1 MRMFYC
7 RHWAAASLNL
17 NKNVTILEQNFIL
30 FVVNKFQMEEQKIAA
45 IDIGSNAVRLLISGV
60 CEDEGGISFKKL
72 MLLRVPLRL
81 GEDTFSV
88 GKITEKKIRKLIKL
102 MKAFKHLMMVYEV
115 ESYRACA
122 TAAMR
127 EARNA
132 SKVVAAVKE
141 KVELD
146 IEIIDGTEE
155 ARTIYESHVE
165 DLLDRNGNYLYVD
178 VGGGS
183 TELSVISRG
192 KLVESA
198 SFNIG
203 TIRMLRNKVANEELS
218 RMNDFLQSVKAQ
230 YSITEIIGS
239 GGNIN
244 KLHKLAKLRKG
255 DVLDIDKLQNIY
267 QDMKQL
273 SVEERMTRFELNPD
287 RADVIIPASEI
298 FLHIADQ
305 TSIRQIYV
313 PTFGLVDGLLH
324 TIYSATQV

>member
-1 MRMFYC
+1 
-7 RHWAAASLNL
+7 
-17 NKNVTILEQNFIL
+17 
-30 FVVNKFQMEEQKIAA
+30 MEEQKIAA
-45 IDIGSNAVRLLISGV
+45 IDIGSNAVRLLISV
-60 CEDEGGISFKKL
+60 VSEDEGGLSFKKL

-81 GEDTFSV
+81 GEDTYSI
-88 GKITEKKIRKLIKL
+88 GKISDKRMRKLIKL
-102 MKAFKHLMMVYEV
+102 MKAFRHLMSVYEV

-132 SKVVAAVKE
+132 AKVVAAVKE
-141 KVELD
+141 KAELD
-146 IEIIDGTEE
+146 IEIINGSEE

-165 DLLDRNGNYLYVD
+165 DRLDHNSNYLYVD

-183 TELSVISRG
+183 TELSVISKG
-192 KLVESA
+192 KLAESA

-203 TIRMLRNKVANEELS
+203 TIRMLRNKVVSGELE
-218 RMNDFLQSVKAQ
+218 RMNEFLQAIKKEYAPA
-230 YSITEIIGS
+230 EIIGS

-244 KLHKLAKLRKG
+244 KLHKLANLKKG
-255 DVLDIDKLQNIY
+255 DILDTDKLQCIY

-273 SVEERMTRFELNPD
+273 TVEERMTRFELNPD

-298 FLHIADQ
+298 FLHIADLTGIQ
-305 TSIRQIYV
+305 QIYV

-324 TIYSATQV
+324 TIYKSEQKKNDAE

>member
-1 MRMFYC
+1 
-7 RHWAAASLNL
+7 
-17 NKNVTILEQNFIL
+17 
-30 FVVNKFQMEEQKIAA
+30 MEEQKIAA
-45 IDIGSNAVRLLISGV
+45 IDIGSNAVRLLISAV
-60 CEDEGGISFKKL
+60 TEDDGGLSFKKL

-81 GEDTFSV
+81 GEDTYSV
-88 GKITEKKIRKLIKL
+88 GKITDKRIRKLVKV
-102 MKAFKHLMMVYEV
+102 MKAFRHLMAVYEV
-115 ESYRACA
+115 ECYRVCA

-132 SKVVAAVKE
+132 AKVVAAVKE
-141 KVELD
+141 KAELD

-165 DLLDRNGNYLYVD
+165 DRIDRNGNYLYVD

-203 TIRMLRNKVANEELS
+203 TIRMLRNKVVGGELE
-218 RMNDFLQSVKAQ
+218 RMNDFLQTVKRQ
-230 YSITEIIGS
+230 YSLVEIIGS

-244 KLHKLAKLRKG
+244 KLHKLANLKKG
-255 DVLDIDKLQNIY
+255 DVLDIDRLQEMY
-267 QDMKQL
+267 SDMKQL
-273 SVEERMTRFELNPD
+273 TVEERMTRFELNPD

-298 FLHIADQ
+298 FLHIADLTGIQ
-305 TSIRQIYV
+305 QIYV

-324 TIYSATQV
+324 TIYKAEKGRKAGEDMRTLVDSIGFISQKR

>member
-1 MRMFYC
+1 MDE
-7 RHWAAASLNL
+7 
-17 NKNVTILEQNFIL
+17 K
-30 FVVNKFQMEEQKIAA
+30 KIAA

-60 CEDEGGISFKKL
+60 SEDVAGISFRKL

-81 GEDTFSV
+81 GEDTYSV
-88 GKITEKKIRKLIKL
+88 GKIGDKRIRKLVKL
-102 MKAFKHLMMVYEV
+102 MRAFKHLMSVYEV

-127 EARNA
+127 EAHNSA
-132 SKVVAAVKE
+132 KVVAAVKE
-141 KVELD
+141 KTDLE
-146 IEIIDGTEE
+146 IEIIDGSEE

-165 DLLDRNGNYLYVD
+165 DRLDHTTNYLYVD

-183 TELSVISRG
+183 TELSVIAKG

-203 TIRMLRNKVANEELS
+203 TIRMLQNKVIAGELE
-218 RMNDFLQSVKAQ
+218 RMNSFLQTVKSTYAPK
-230 YSITEIIGS
+230 EIIGS

-244 KLHKLAKLRKG
+244 KLHKLANLKKG
-255 DVLDIDKLQNIY
+255 DTLDTDKLQSIY
-267 QDMKQL
+267 QDLKQL
-273 SVEERMTRFELNPD
+273 TVEERMVRFELNPD

-298 FLHIADQ
+298 FLHIADLTGIQ
-305 TSIRQIYV
+305 QIYV

-324 TIYSATQV
+324 TIYKEEQKKVTAV